1 MNQVNLYALKKSDLP
16 VLKEQYELLAN
27 EMPKVTEREMDLHFI
42 TI

>member
-1 MNQVNLYALKKSDLP
+1 MNQVNLMLWKKSDLP

-27 EMPKVTEREMDLHFI
+27 EMLSVTEREMDLHFI